1 MAGWRALHRSESGIA
16 AIETLLV
23 LPYHILLMCLILQL
37 GHFMVA
43 FQVVQFAAFAAARA
57 AVTADLDPAALQK
70 DENWPAGGG
79 GGATEERQRAVT
91 AALNACRFLEFFG
104 GQGDYL
110 RVRLVGLEPPR
121 PWGSPPPDQ
130 VILTMQV
137 AYLVDLPI
145 PFANRLFFNAMSAL
159 GSGRAS
165 NDLRVVVLQKCS
177 MVRPWN

>member
-1 MAGWRALHRSESGIA
+1 LPGWRALHRSESGVA

-23 LPYHILLMCLILQL
+23 LPYHILFMCLILQL

-57 AVTADLDPAALQK
+57 AVTADLDPAALQL

-79 GGATEERQRAVT
+79 GGSAAQPERQRAVT
-91 AALNACRFLEFFG
+91 AAANACRFLEFFG
-104 GQGDYL
+104 GEGDYL
-110 RVRLVGLEPPR
+110 RVRLVGREAPDQ
-121 PWGSPPPDQ
+121 DQ

-177 MVRPWN
+177 LVRPWK

>member
-1 MAGWRALHRSESGIA
+1 MAGWRALHRSQSGIA

-37 GHFMVA
+37 GHFMVS

-57 AVTADLDPAALQK
+57 AVTADLDPAALQLN
-70 DENWPAGGG
+70 ENWPAGGG
-79 GGATEERQRAVT
+79 GGSAAERQRAVT

-110 RVRLVGLEPPR
+110 RVRLVGLEAPD
-121 PWGSPPPDQ
+121 PDQ

-177 MVRPWN
+177 LVRPWK